1 MNHSFSHPVSLFG
14 HSYLQLR
21 LEASMRILKLS
32 VAVLLSSSLLF
43 AQSTPAPAAGTSQP
57 KLIKSFDLS
66 AMDKS
71 AEACSDFY
79 QYACGG
85 WMKAN
90 PIPSDQAIWGRFD
103 ELDQNNQIILRKI
116 LEKSS
121 AADPKRNPTDQKI
134 GDYYASCMDESAIE
148 QKGIAP
154 LKPELDRIAAIKSK
168 ADLPGYLAGA
178 HLAGGRAFFRFGS
191 EPDMKN
197 ADMMIANTDQSGI
210 GLPERDYYFKDDPKS
225 VELRAKYVK
234 HVQNMFQLLGD
245 QPEQASAKAKVVMD
259 METALAKVSLDNVSR
274 RDPQRLYHKMS
285 RTELAKLSPA
295 FDWNK
300 YIVALKTPAF
310 DNLNVYVPDF
320 VKGFNEVV
328 QSQSLDNLKT
338 YMTWQLI
345 HANAPMLP
353 KRFVDENFDFNS
365 RILTGQKEIR
375 PRWKRCVSYTDGDL
389 GEALGKAYVE
399 QTFGAEGKQRM
410 LDMVHNIEKAMDT
423 DIKEL
428 PWMTDETK
436 KQALVKLVAISNKI
450 GYPDKWRDYS
460 KLNIVRGDALGNS
473 LRANDFESHRQLD
486 KIGKPLDKSEWG
498 MTPPTVNAYYNP
510 QENNINFP
518 AGILM
523 PPFFDK
529 TEDEATNYGAIGA
542 VIGHELTHGFDDEG
556 RQFDAKGNLADWWTP
571 KDAAAFTERAQCI
584 VDEYSGFTA
593 VDDVKLNGKLTLGEN
608 TADNGGLRI
617 ALMALRSVMNGKQLK
632 SQDGFTPEQRYF
644 LGFAQVWCTN
654 TSPEMSRMLAQVD
667 PHSPGKD
674 RVNGVV
680 SNSDEF
686 QKAFNCKAGQ
696 PMVRENKC
704 RVW

>member
-1 MNHSFSHPVSLFG
+1 
-14 HSYLQLR
+14 
-21 LEASMRILKLS
+21 MRILKLA
-32 VAVLLSSSLLF
+32 VAILFSTSLLF
-43 AQSTPAPAAGTSQP
+43 AQTTPAPAAGTTQP
-57 KLIKSFDLS
+57 KPIKSFDLS

-71 AEACSDFY
+71 VDACTDFY

-116 LEKSS
+116 LEKAST
-121 AADPKRNPTDQKI
+121 ADPKRDATDQKI
-134 GDYYASCMDESAIE
+134 GDYYASCMDEAAIE
-148 QKGIAP
+148 QKGTAP
-154 LKPELDRIAAIKSK
+154 LKPELDRTAAIKSK
-168 ADLPGYLAGA
+168 AELPAYLAGA

-197 ADMMIANTDQSGI
+197 ADMMIANTDQGGI

-245 QPEQASAKAKVVMD
+245 QPEQAAEKAKVVMD
-259 METALAKVSLDNVSR
+259 VETALAKVSLDNVSR
-274 RDPQRLYHKMS
+274 RDPQRLYHKMT
-285 RTELAKLSPA
+285 RPDLAKLSPA

-310 DNLNVYVPDF
+310 ESLNVYVPDF
-320 VKGFNEVV
+320 VKGFNDVV
-328 QSQSLDNLKT
+328 QSQSLDNIKT

-389 GEALGKAYVE
+389 GEALGKAFVE

-460 KLNIVRGDALGNS
+460 KLSIVRGDALGNS

-529 TEDEATNYGAIGA
+529 SEDEATNYGAIGA

-617 ALMALRSVMNGKQLK
+617 ALMALRSAMNSKQLK

-654 TSPEMSRMLAQVD
+654 SSPEMSRMLAQVD
-667 PHSPGKD
+667 PHSPGKY

-680 SNSDEF
+680 SNSDDF

>member
-1 MNHSFSHPVSLFG
+1 
-14 HSYLQLR
+14 
-21 LEASMRILKLS
+21 MRILRLAAAITFS
-32 VAVLLSSSLLF
+32 TSLLF
-43 AQSTPAPAAGTSQP
+43 AQSSAPTAQP
-57 KLIKSFDLS
+57 KPIKSFDLS

-71 AEACSDFY
+71 VDACTDFY

-103 ELDQNNQIILRKI
+103 ELDQNNQIILRNI
-116 LEKSS
+116 LEKTS
-121 AADPKRNPTDQKI
+121 AADPKRNATDQKI
-134 GDYYASCMDESAIE
+134 GDYYASCMDEAAIE
-148 QKGIAP
+148 QKGTAP
-154 LKPELDRIAAIKSK
+154 LKPEFDRIAAVKSK
-168 ADLPGYLAGA
+168 ADLPAYLAGA
-178 HLAGGRAFFRFGS
+178 HLAGVRAFFRFGS

-197 ADMMIANTDQSGI
+197 ADMVIANTDQGGL

-234 HVQNMFQLLGD
+234 HVQNIFQLLGD
-245 QPEQASAKAKVVMD
+245 KPELAAAKAKVVMD
-259 METALAKVSLDNVSR
+259 IETALAKASLDNVSR
-274 RDPQRLYHKMS
+274 RDPQRLYHKMT
-285 RTELAKLSPA
+285 RADLAKLSPA
-295 FDWNK
+295 FDFNK
-300 YIVALKTPAF
+300 YIAALEAPAF
-310 DNLNVYVPDF
+310 EGLNVYVPDF
-320 VKGFNEVV
+320 VKGFNDVV
-328 QSQSLDNLKT
+328 QAQSLDNLKT
-338 YMTWQLI
+338 YVTWQVVN
-345 HANAPMLP
+345 ANTPFLP
-353 KRFVDENFDFNS
+353 KRFVDEHFDFFS
-365 RILTGQKEIR
+365 RTLTGQKEIR

-399 QTFGAEGKQRM
+399 QTFGPEGKQRM
-410 LDMVHNIEKAMDT
+410 LEMVHNIEKAMDT

-428 PWMTDETK
+428 PWMTEETK
-436 KQALVKLVAISNKI
+436 KQAIVKLVAISNKI

-486 KIGKPLDKSEWG
+486 KIGKLLDKSEWT

-529 TEDEATNYGAIGA
+529 QEDDATNYGAIGA

-632 SQDGFTPEQRYF
+632 SDDGFTPEQRFY

-654 TSPEMSRMLAQVD
+654 ASPEISRMLAQVD
-667 PHSPGKD
+667 PHSPGKY

-680 SNSDEF
+680 SNSEDF
-686 QKAFNCKAGQ
+686 HKAFSCKAGK